1 MVLDAHEFIRRYL
14 QHVLPDGFMRIRG
27 FGFLAN
33 ACKAKNIDLIR
44 SQLTPHDIGSKQNK
58 EDKEPIDALMM
69 RLTGIDIN
77 LCQTC
82 KIGHLETTRSIFSQW
97 QLTLI
102 EAQPQY
108 TNTS

>member
-14 QHVLPDGFMRIRG
+14 QHVLPDGFMRIRA

-44 SQLTPHDIGSKQNK
+44 SQLTPRDKGLKQDKK
-58 EDKEPIDALMM
+58 EKEPIDALMM

-77 LCQTC
+77 LCQAC
-82 KIGHLETTRSIFSQW
+82 KIGRLETTRSILNQW
-97 QLTLI
+97 QLILI
-102 EAQPQY
+102 DVQPQY
-108 TNTS
+108 IDTS